1 MWKIGVVSLSGVF
14 SRTELRET
22 AVGPMG
28 KCHLVSLSEHQDDR
42 GRLTVVQTGKE
53 IDFEIKRAYY
63 FHHIPE
69 GAKRGSHGHK
79 RLHQLIIAVHGSFTV
94 LIDDGTTQRAFVLDD
109 PSVGLYVG
117 PMLWRDIY
125 DFSASAVGLSL
136 ASEPFDES
144 EYYRDYEEFLQDAV
158 TNRPLAA

>member
-1 MWKIGVVSLSGVF
+1 MWKIGVVSVSGVI
-14 SRTELRET
+14 SRSELRET
-22 AVGPMG
+22 SAGRIG
-28 KCHLVSLSEHQDDR
+28 TCHLVNLAEHQDDR
-42 GRLTVVQTGKE
+42 GRLTVVQTGTE
-53 IDFEIKRAYY
+53 IDFEIKRAYF
-63 FHHIPE
+63 FHHIPK
-69 GAKRGSHGHK
+69 GTKRGSHGHK
-79 RLHQLIIAVHGSFTV
+79 RLQQLIIAVHGSFT
-94 LIDDGTTQRAFVLDD
+94 LEIDDGTTQRTFVLDD

-125 DFSASAVGLSL
+125 DFSADAVGLSL